1 MYNLILGD
9 CLEEMQNIPDKSIDM
24 ILCDLPYGRTKNR
37 WDIIIPFD
45 KLWGQYNRITK
56 ENAVICLFADGL
68 FMVDLI
74 NSNRKMWRYNL
85 IWNKILRSG
94 FLNAKRMPLRQTEEI
109 CIFYKKSPV
118 YNPQFSEGEPL
129 HGMGNKIKEE
139 KNANNNYGTFN
150 SALNPSANRVG
161 DTKKYPTSLLT
172 FCRPSSAK
180 MIHPTEK
187 PTALLEY
194 LINTYTNS
202 GDTVLDNC
210 MGSGSTGV
218 ACINTERNFIG
229 IEIDE
234 KYFNIAKE
242 RIDKSTES

>member
-109 CIFYKKSPV
+109 CINYKKSPV
-118 YNPQFSEGEPL
+118 YNPQFSEGEP
-129 HGMGNKIKEE
+129 
-139 KNANNNYGTFN
+139 
-150 SALNPSANRVG
+150 
-161 DTKKYPTSLLT
+161 
-172 FCRPSSAK
+172 
-180 MIHPTEK
+180 
-187 PTALLEY
+187 
-194 LINTYTNS
+194 
-202 GDTVLDNC
+202 
-210 MGSGSTGV
+210 
-218 ACINTERNFIG
+218 
-229 IEIDE
+229 
-234 KYFNIAKE
+234 
-242 RIDKSTES
+242 